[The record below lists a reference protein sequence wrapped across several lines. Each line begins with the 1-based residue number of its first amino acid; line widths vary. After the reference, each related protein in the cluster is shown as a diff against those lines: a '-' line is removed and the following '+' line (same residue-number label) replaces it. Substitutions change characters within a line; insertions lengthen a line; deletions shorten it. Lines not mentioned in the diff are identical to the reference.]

1 MTDASVERARQAV
14 TRLDI
19 TETAAG
25 QRIDNFLMTLLKG
38 VPRSRI
44 YRLVRKGEVRVN
56 DKRVRPEYRLCAGD
70 RLRLPPVRAA
80 AQPAQ
85 PRVSQALRDDLA
97 GRVLASGVGWMV
109 LDKPSGIAVHGGS
122 GLALGIIEA
131 VRLIWP
137 GGRLDLVHRLD
148 RDTSGCLLI
157 ASSRGALVA
166 LQAQLRA
173 GGMDKRYLVLVKGR
187 WPRELREV
195 NAPLRK
201 NALSSGERV
210 VRADVAGKAA
220 ITHFR
225 VERYFPG
232 HTLLEARLGT
242 GRTHQI
248 RVHCQLMGHPV
259 AGDAKYGDAE
269 ANRALRRLGLKRL
282 FLHAEGLAF
291 DAPEGKRIRCRAPLS
306 DDLEALLGR
315 LVAASGRE

>member
-1 MTDASVERARQAV
+1 MDFEAARSRPAV
-14 TRLDI
+14 TRMDI
-19 TETAAG
+19 PERAAG

-44 YRLVRKGEVRVN
+44 YRLVRKGEVRIN

-80 AQPAQ
+80 APPVQN
-85 PRVSQALRDDLA
+85 RVPQALRDDLA
-97 GRVLASGVGWMV
+97 GRVLAGGAGWVV

-122 GLALGIIEA
+122 GLDLGLIEA
-131 VRLIWP
+131 ARLIWP
-137 GGRLDLVHRLD
+137 GDRLDLVHRLD

-157 ASSRGALVA
+157 ASSRAALVA

-173 GGMDKRYLVLVKGR
+173 GSMGKTYQVLVKGR
-187 WPRELREV
+187 WPRELRQV

-210 VRADVAGKAA
+210 VRADVTGKAA
-220 ITHFR
+220 VTHFR
-225 VERYFPG
+225 VERYLPG
-232 HTLLEARLGT
+232 HTLLEARLDT

-259 AGDAKYGDAE
+259 AGDPKYGDAD
-269 ANRALRRLGLKRL
+269 ANRELRRQGLKRL
-282 FLHAEGLAF
+282 FLHAGGLEF
-291 DAPEGKRIRCRAPLS
+291 DDPEAGRIRCRAPLP
-306 DDLEALLGR
+306 DDLEALLNRLSAVAGR
-315 LVAASGRE
+315 A